1 MGGREEATVV
11 DHIVTGSVTVVDK
24 HFRESGGVPSPQT

>member
-1 MGGREEATVV
+1 MGGREEATVVV

-24 HFRESGGVPSPQT
+24 HFRESGGGPSP